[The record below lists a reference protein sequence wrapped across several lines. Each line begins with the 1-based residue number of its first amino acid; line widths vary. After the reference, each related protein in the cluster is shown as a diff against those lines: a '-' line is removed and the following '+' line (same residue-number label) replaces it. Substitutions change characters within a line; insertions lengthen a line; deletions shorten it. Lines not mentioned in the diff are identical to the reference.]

1 MNFSNLNLNS
11 ESRTKT
17 LTATL
22 FMVAF
27 LMRLLFLLQF
37 QDIPTF
43 NNPVMDEKYHM
54 HLVEQINSEDGLPDE
69 PFFRAPLYP
78 YLLSLFWKITN
89 ESFFGVRL
97 IQSFLGS
104 LIPLF
109 LFLIGRKVVTQK
121 IAFIAGLVAA
131 CYPTLIY
138 FDTALLITSLITL
151 FSILLLYLLYRTD
164 QINLMSSVLIGL
176 LLGIAGL
183 ARPNILLFGPF
194 LFLWFWIVVKKRI
207 GIKKTLLNYLVVGAA
222 TVTIILPVTIRNY
235 VVSGDPVFIAW
246 QGGIN
251 FYIGNNNNATG
262 WSATLP
268 GIDKSWEG
276 GYTESIALA
285 EQEMNRKLKRSEVSS
300 FWFDK
305 TFENIN
311 QHKESFIALFIKKL
325 RLLLNGYEIPNN
337 QNIYL
342 AKEYSTIANILLW
355 NKLIYFPYGILIP
368 FAFVGIGYSLKYWRK
383 FLPLYL
389 FLCAY
394 GLSLILFFVCA
405 RFRQPMIPIFIL
417 FAVYGIFE
425 IIKQIKA
432 KDFKNLMLVILA
444 VLLIGIESN
453 HDMLGLDP
461 DRVKAEDYHLIGSV
475 YLEQNNLP
483 KAETAFKMSVKADS
497 TFGRGYNN
505 LGLIY
510 GRRADYRNAEIN
522 FRRAIF
528 FNPDIVESYT
538 NFATVM
544 ILKGDFEQAIQ
555 ILLNTAQAFP
565 LNDLVMMKV
574 GLTYFQMNDLENAKL
589 YLQKAIA
596 LNPNNTQAQDAY
608 NQIRQM
614 TL

>member
-1 MNFSNLNLNS
+1 MSTFDLNS
-11 ESRTKT
+11 QNTTRKLAIFIFTFA
-17 LTATL
+17 LIVR
-22 FMVAF
+22 FI
-27 LMRLLFLLQF
+27 FLLQF
-37 QDIPTF
+37 QNIPTF
-43 NNPVMDEKYHM
+43 DNPVMDEKYHM
-54 HLVEQINSEDGLPDE
+54 HLIEQINSDEGLPNE

-78 YLLSLFWKITN
+78 YLLSIFWKITN
-89 ESFFGVRL
+89 NSYFGIRV
-97 IQSFLGS
+97 IQIFLGS

-109 LFLIGRKVVTQK
+109 LFLLGRKLFSQK
-121 IAFIAGLVAA
+121 IAFIAGLITA

-138 FDTALLITSLITL
+138 YDNALLITFLITL
-151 FSILLLYLLYRTD
+151 FSVMLLYALYRTED
-164 QINLMSSVLIGL
+164 ITTIYSIVIGIM
-176 LLGIAGL
+176 LGLAGL

-194 LFLWFWIVVKKRI
+194 LFLWFWVIVKTRI
-207 GIKKTLLNYLVVGAA
+207 GTKKAMLQYLILGITTIV
-222 TVTIILPVTIRNY
+222 IILPVTIRNY
-235 VVSGDPVFIAW
+235 VVSGDPIFIAW

-251 FYIGNNNNATG
+251 FYIGNNNNSTG

-300 FWFDK
+300 FWFNK
-305 TFENIN
+305 TFENIS
-311 QHKESFIALFIKKL
+311 QHKESFLSLILKKM
-325 RLLLNGYEIPNN
+325 RLIVNGYEIPNN

-342 AKEYSTIANILLW
+342 AKDYSIIADFLLW
-355 NKLIYFPYGILIP
+355 QKVIYFPYGILIP
-368 FAFVGIGYSLKYWRK
+368 FALVGIGYSLKNWRK
-383 FLPLYL
+383 FLPVYL
-389 FLCAY
+389 FLFAY

-417 FAVYGIFE
+417 FAVYGLFE
-425 IIKQIKA
+425 LSKQIKA
-432 KDFKNLMLVILA
+432 RDYKNLMLVFLA
-444 VLLIGIESN
+444 LLLIGIESN
-453 HDMLGLDP
+453 HDMLGLKQA
-461 DRVKAEDYHLIGSV
+461 RVKAEDYHLIGSV

-483 KAETAFKMSVKADS
+483 KAESAFKMSVRADS
-497 TFGRGYNN
+497 SFGRGYNN

-522 FRRAIF
+522 FRKAIAH
-528 FNPDIVESYT
+528 NPDIVESYT

-574 GLTYFQMNDLENAKL
+574 GLTYYQMNDLDNAKI
-589 YLQKAIA
+589 YLQKAIR
-596 LNPNNTQAQDAY
+596 LNPNNMQAQDAF

-614 TL
+614 NP